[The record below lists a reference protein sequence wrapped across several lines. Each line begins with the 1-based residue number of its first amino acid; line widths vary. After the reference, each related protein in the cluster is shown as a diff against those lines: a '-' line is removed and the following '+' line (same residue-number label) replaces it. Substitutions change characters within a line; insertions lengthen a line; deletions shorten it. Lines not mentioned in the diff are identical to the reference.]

1 MNSASA
7 TTRTSDNSGRKLPW
21 RVINMT
27 EAYDWAI
34 KQLDKTKTVK
44 LLLKIYSLWT
54 KINPWQWFYPDTIM
68 TDEVVNE
75 LDNLNITE
83 QKQVA
88 ETFFNK
94 TILKNPKKNWI
105 VYNVVWLFKNTEFE
119 LEFWRLE
126 NSRLAWTWK
135 SEWESRVK
143 PRSN

>member
-7 TTRTSDNSGRKLPW
+7 AARTSDDSGRKLPW

-34 KQLDKTKTVK
+34 KQLGKTKTVK

-54 KINPWQWFYPDTIM
+54 KINPWQWFYPDTAL
-68 TDEVVNE
+68 TDEIVIE
-75 LDNLNITE
+75 LNKLSVLE

-88 ETFFNK
+88 ESFFDK
-94 TILKNPKKNWI
+94 TIGKNPKKNWI
-105 VYNVVWLFKNTEFE
+105 VYNVVWLFKSTKFE
-119 LEFWRLE
+119 QEFWRLE
-126 NSRLAWTWK
+126 NARLAWTWEV
-135 SEWESRVK
+135 EWESRIK